1 MARYRA
7 LSQGFLA
14 GKRIR
19 AGAVFELP
27 LGLKPGRWMERIEYH
42 EASGDPEPK
51 RRRTPRPKAAPVAA
65 KEPETFSELS
75 KTLGDSIP
83 SEGPGE

>member
-1 MARYRA
+1 MAHYRA

-27 LGLKPGRWMERIEYH
+27 PGLKPGRWMQPLEYH
-42 EASGDPEPK
+42 EAAGGPEPK
-51 RRRTPRPKAAPVAA
+51 RRRAPRPKATPAT
-65 KEPETFSELS
+65 EPETFSELS